1 MFRSRAAQGSLPQAS
16 TQLRPEITFQC
27 SQKKETWKSQELGK
41 KPGLSWGLCRRVPA
55 HSIWTCRMLTN
66 TGAFLALTQQPSTS
80 RLQNQ
85 IPASIA
91 VQQPPKQWRH
101 GTPGQASSSRT
112 SPTGANPE
120 QKVSRESCV
129 HCSHSVM
136 KRTQYM
142 PAHGCTEVT
151 TASEESG
158 TELVNNQFSVC
169 PAWTG
174 LRLCLHSKGM
184 SHKDD
189 TGQPKHAT
197 PSNRK
202 GLGHSHPQR
211 PQD

>member
-1 MFRSRAAQGSLPQAS
+1 MLRSRAAQGSLPQAS

-27 SQKKETWKSQELGK
+27 SQKKETLGK
-41 KPGLSWGLCRRVPA
+41 KAWPILGTLQDSAKTFHLDLQDSDKHWGLSHRKWG
-55 HSIWTCRMLTN
+55 
-66 TGAFLALTQQPSTS
+66 FLALIQQPSTS
-80 RLQNQ
+80 RLQDQ

-91 VQQPPKQWRH
+91 VQQPSKQWRH

-112 SPTGANPE
+112 SPTGANPQ

-189 TGQPKHAT
+189 RHRTTKTCHLS
-197 PSNRK
+197 SNRK
-202 GLGHSHPQR
+202 GLGLSYP
-211 PQD
+211 